1 MTLTET
7 VIVVLLAEGT
17 TNNGVT
23 FQQAK
28 DECETSGSSLLS
40 GVDENEQ
47 VAMVTKMKESGLETV
62 WLSLRL
68 ERRGW
73 HWINKTTGDCT

>member
-7 VIVVLLAEGT
+7 VIVVLSAEG

-28 DECETSGSSLLS
+28 DECETNGSSLLS
-40 GVDENEQ
+40 GVDENER
-47 VAMVTKMKESGLETV
+47 VAMVTKMKERRLETV
-62 WLSLRL
+62 WLSLGL
-68 ERRGW
+68 ERRDW
-73 HWINKTTGDCT
+73 HWINKTNGGC